1 MADSEILE
9 GWPGHPDPETI
20 GRGRVFR
27 PSLKIEGAGPPG
39 PSSGSATASS

>member
-20 GRGRVFR
+20 GGGGGSF
-27 PSLKIEGAGPPG
+27 GPV
-39 PSSGSATASS
+39 

>member
-20 GRGRVFR
+20 GGGGGGSF
-27 PSLKIEGAGPPG
+27 GPV
-39 PSSGSATASS
+39 